1 MRSGEEVSINQM
13 KEMSSG
19 NGGCVQNVAD
29 RNGHYFYATAIY
41 PGYVDEFPVGSMD
54 DVRAILGANG
64 DGGVLCGLYIST
76 VH

>member
-1 MRSGEEVSINQM
+1 M
-13 KEMSSG
+13 KEMSDG
-19 NGGCVQNVAD
+19 NGGCVQNYSG

-54 DVRAILGANG
+54 DVRSILGANG